1 MTLVLI
7 ISISDFN
14 PVGQQAWPAPAR
26 PQAQQSLQ
34 QVRPQV
40 AQYGLEQSRGGGA
53 QVVHHGDHY
62 HVQQPQQ
69 RPQQRQYRPQEA
81 FQARGAW
88 QNYQQNEIQDFY
100 RQRGGG
106 GGLLRK
112 DF

>member
-1 MTLVLI
+1 MTLALI

-14 PVGQQAWPAPAR
+14 PAGQQAWPAR
-26 PQAQQSLQ
+26 PQGQQSLH
-34 QVRPQV
+34 QVIPQV
-40 AQYGLEQSRGGGA
+40 ANYGGLEQGRGG
-53 QVVHHGDHY
+53 QIVQHGDHY
-62 HVQQPQQ
+62 HVQQQQQ

-81 FQARGAW
+81 YQARGAW

-106 GGLLRK
+106 GAHVLK